1 MAWAYFVINL
11 IIPLLH
17 TQFVKNQL
25 RGRKKVYGFN
35 SDTLEVMYVGSIS
48 GIVISF
54 TILLSEII
62 GLDIQM
68 GSTGFLFAIFTSFLI
83 YELYIQKSSEL
94 DR

>member
-1 MAWAYFVINL
+1 LGIL
-11 IIPLLH
+11 CD
-17 TQFVKNQL
+17 QL
-25 RGRKKVYGFN
+25 DYSASSYPVCQKPTEREEKVYGFN

-83 YELYIQKSSEL
+83 Y
-94 DR
+94 